1 MTATFAF
8 DGLTVFGLTAV
19 TCGLLC
25 YALESRSP
33 WWTLG
38 FAASNLAAS
47 VYGFM
52 QGAWPF
58 GLIEI
63 FWAGA
68 AMLKWR
74 SQAASRHAA
83 PNRA

>member
-1 MTATFAF
+1 MAHFAF
-8 DGLTVFGLTAV
+8 DGLTLFGLTAV

-38 FAASNLAAS
+38 FAASNVAAS
-47 VYGFM
+47 AYGFM

-58 GLIEI
+58 GLIEV

-68 AMLKWR
+68 AMMKWR
-74 SQAASRHAA
+74 SQVSVRRAALTRI
-83 PNRA
+83 